1 MQRKPPGVAA
11 SFSPGCAQVA
21 TKSGGVYEFEKTSRN
36 CGSHLAPEER
46 TGTARIGV
54 ARLLDDESAPAQNL
68 ASPFMKILL
77 VEDHAGS
84 RRNLQRLI
92 GNRGHEVVGVS
103 SAEEAEKMLATEFFP
118 FLILDWM
125 LPGKSGV
132 ALCREL
138 RAQPKGDEMFIL
150 LVTAR
155 ADTADL
161 EQALEAG
168 ANDYLTKPLDLAL
181 LNVRIS
187 VAERQIRELG
197 ERNQARAALE
207 ESART
212 TANILENTTDGF
224 FAVDSDWK
232 ITHLN
237 AEGETLLART
247 RDELL
252 GHVLWE
258 KFPEQ
263 IGSVFEANYR
273 RVMADQVA
281 VEFEA
286 IDSSGKVWYEVHAY
300 PSNGG
305 VSVFFRDV
313 SERKR
318 TESERLTTSKLE
330 SLGTLAGGIAHDLN
344 NILTVISGNIGL
356 AQIEAPVDSG
366 TLLGFLSK
374 AGQAAQHAA
383 HLSSQLLTF
392 SKGGTPLKKVVSV
405 GELLE
410 RSAEFSLYGSNLRA
424 DFDIAVD
431 LWKAE
436 VDAGQIE
443 QVVNALMLNA
453 RDAMPHGG
461 TVRVRARNVVLDNA
475 PDAILPAGHYIKITI
490 TDRGPGIAEEFRP
503 KVFDPYFTTKPT
515 GTGLG
520 LAISYSIVKKHG
532 GLLQL
537 ENASPEG
544 CAFAFYLRASD
555 RKLPVPEA
563 RVTERAFHF
572 NHQRVLVMD
581 DEAAI
586 RELTSQLLGTLG
598 YEVTAVPDGLEAVR
612 LYERALRRGEHYQVV
627 ILDAT
632 VRGGMG
638 GVATIE
644 RLRSLDPEVNAI
656 ICSGYSDEAALSE
669 FLAYGFR
676 GALPK
681 PFTRTELAEALQ
693 RTFETANAN

>member
-1 MQRKPPGVAA
+1 
-11 SFSPGCAQVA
+11 
-21 TKSGGVYEFEKTSRN
+21 
-36 CGSHLAPEER
+36 
-46 TGTARIGV
+46 
-54 ARLLDDESAPAQNL
+54 
-68 ASPFMKILL
+68 MKILL
-77 VEDHAGS
+77 VEDHPGS

-92 GNRGHEVVGVS
+92 ARRGHEVVAVA
-103 SAEEAEKMLATEFFP
+103 SAEEAEAALAADSFP

-132 ALCREL
+132 DLCREL
-138 RAQPKGDEMFIL
+138 RAQPNSDEMFIL

-168 ANDYLTKPLDLAL
+168 ANDYLTKPLDVGL

-187 VAERQIRELG
+187 VAERQIRELM
-197 ERNQARAALE
+197 ERNHARAALQ

-212 TANILENTTDGF
+212 MTNILEKTTDGF
-224 FAVDSDWK
+224 FAVDSAWK
-232 ITHLN
+232 LTYVN
-237 AEGETLLART
+237 AAGEKMVGRK

-252 GHVLWE
+252 GKLLWE
-258 KFPEQ
+258 RFPELV
-263 IGSVFEANYR
+263 GSIFQENYEK
-273 RVMADQVA
+273 VMAEKVA
-281 VEFEA
+281 IEFEA
-286 IDSSGKVWYEVHAY
+286 SDSSGKTWLDVHAY

-305 VSVFFRDV
+305 ISVFFRDI
-313 SERKR
+313 SERKK
-318 TESERLTTSKLE
+318 TETERLTTSKLE

-356 AQIEAPVDSG
+356 AQIEAPADSG
-366 TLLGFLSK
+366 SLLGFLSK

-392 SKGGTPLKKVVSV
+392 SKGGAPLKKVVSI

-410 RSAEFSLYGSNLRA
+410 HSAEFALYGSNLRA

-453 RDAMPHGG
+453 REAMPQGG
-461 TVRVRARNVVLDNA
+461 TVRVRARNIVFEESANA
-475 PDAILPAGHYIKITI
+475 PLPTGRYIKVSI
-490 TDRGPGIAEEFRP
+490 TDRGAGISDELRT
-503 KVFDPYFTTKPT
+503 KIFDPYFTTKPT

-532 GLLQL
+532 GLLLL
-537 ENASPEG
+537 ENSSAEG
-544 CAFAFYLRASD
+544 SVFAFYLRATEHAVST
-555 RKLPVPEA
+555 PEA
-563 RVTERAFHF
+563 RVAGRPFHY
-572 NHQRVLVMD
+572 NHQRILVMD

-598 YEVTAVPDGLEAVR
+598 YEVTAVSDGLEAVR
-612 LYERALRRGEHYQVV
+612 LYERALRRGEHFQAV

-644 RLRSLDPEVNAI
+644 RLRSMDPKVNAI

-681 PFTRTELAEALQ
+681 PFTRSELADALQ
-693 RTFETANAN
+693 RTFETASSN

>member
-1 MQRKPPGVAA
+1 
-11 SFSPGCAQVA
+11 
-21 TKSGGVYEFEKTSRN
+21 
-36 CGSHLAPEER
+36 
-46 TGTARIGV
+46 
-54 ARLLDDESAPAQNL
+54 
-68 ASPFMKILL
+68 MKILL
-77 VEDHAGS
+77 VEDHPGS

-92 GNRGHEVVGVS
+92 AKRGHEVVAVG
-103 SAEEAEKMLATEFFP
+103 SAEEAEAALAADSFP

-132 ALCREL
+132 DLCREL
-138 RAQPKGDEMFIL
+138 RTQPSGDEMFIL

-155 ADTADL
+155 ADTVDL

-168 ANDYLTKPLDLAL
+168 ANDYLTKPLDVGL

-187 VAERQIRELG
+187 VAERQIQELM
-197 ERNQARAALE
+197 ERNQARAALQ

-212 TANILENTTDGF
+212 MTNILEKTTDGF
-224 FAVDSDWK
+224 FAVDSDWNL
-232 ITHLN
+232 TYVN
-237 AEGETLLART
+237 AAAEKMVGRQ
-247 RDELL
+247 RNELL
-252 GHVLWE
+252 GGLLWE
-258 KFPEQ
+258 RFPELV
-263 IGSVFEANYR
+263 GSLSQANYEKVMAERVAIEFEAN
-273 RVMADQVA
+273 
-281 VEFEA
+281 
-286 IDSSGKVWYEVHAY
+286 DSSGKTWFEVHAY

-305 VSVFFRDV
+305 VSVFFRDI
-313 SERKR
+313 SERKKS
-318 TESERLTTSKLE
+318 ESERLTTSKLE

-356 AQIEAPVDSG
+356 AQIEAPSDSG
-366 TLLGFLSK
+366 GLLGFLSK

-392 SKGGTPLKKVVSV
+392 SKGGAPLKKVVSM

-410 RSAEFSLYGSNLRA
+410 HSAEFALYGSNLRA
-424 DFDIAVD
+424 ECDIAVD

-436 VDAGQIE
+436 VDAAQIE

-453 RDAMPHGG
+453 REAMLRGG
-461 TVRVRARNVVLDNA
+461 TVRVRARNVVMEENPNVL
-475 PDAILPAGHYIKITI
+475 LPAGRYIKVTV
-490 TDRGPGIAEEFRP
+490 TDRGAGISDELRT
-503 KVFDPYFTTKPT
+503 KIFDPYFTTKPT
-515 GTGLG
+515 STGLG

-532 GLLQL
+532 GLLLL
-537 ENASPEG
+537 ESSSAEG
-544 CAFAFYLRASD
+544 SVFAFYLRATEHAVST
-555 RKLPVPEA
+555 PEA
-563 RVTERAFHF
+563 RASGRPFHY
-572 NHQRVLVMD
+572 NHQRILVMD

-586 RELTSQLLGTLG
+586 RELTAQLLGTLG

-612 LYERALRRGEHYQVV
+612 LYERALRRGEHFQAV

-644 RLRSLDPEVNAI
+644 RLRSMDPKVNAI

-681 PFTRTELAEALQ
+681 PFTRSELADALQ
-693 RTFETANAN
+693 RAFETANAN

>member
-1 MQRKPPGVAA
+1 
-11 SFSPGCAQVA
+11 
-21 TKSGGVYEFEKTSRN
+21 
-36 CGSHLAPEER
+36 
-46 TGTARIGV
+46 
-54 ARLLDDESAPAQNL
+54 
-68 ASPFMKILL
+68 MKILL
-77 VEDHAGS
+77 VEDHPDS

-92 GNRGHEVVGVS
+92 AKRGHEVVAVG
-103 SAEEAEKMLATEFFP
+103 SAEAAEAALAEHSFP

-132 ALCREL
+132 DLCREL
-138 RAQPKGDEMFIL
+138 RSQPNGEEMFIL

-155 ADTADL
+155 ADTSDL

-168 ANDYLTKPLDLAL
+168 ANDYLTKPLDVGL
-181 LNVRIS
+181 LDVRIT
-187 VAERQIRELG
+187 VAERQIREIA
-197 ERNQARAALE
+197 ERNQARAALQD
-207 ESART
+207 SART
-212 TANILENTTDGF
+212 MTNILENTTDGF
-224 FAVDSDWK
+224 FAVDSEWK
-232 ITHLN
+232 LTYLN
-237 AEGETLLART
+237 PEAEAIIGRK
-247 RDELL
+247 RDEVL
-252 GHVLWE
+252 GGSLWE
-258 KFPEQ
+258 KFPEMV
-263 IGSVFEANYR
+263 GTVFQTNYEK
-273 RVMADQVA
+273 VMTEQVA
-281 VEFEA
+281 LEFEA
-286 IDSSGKVWYEVHAY
+286 SDSSGKSWFEVHAY

-305 VSVFFRDV
+305 VSVFFRDI
-313 SERKR
+313 SERKKS
-318 TESERLTTSKLE
+318 ESERLTTSKLE

-356 AQIEAPVDSG
+356 AQIEAPSDSG
-366 TLLGFLSK
+366 NLLGFLSK

-392 SKGGTPLKKVVSV
+392 SKGGAPLKKVVSI

-410 RSAEFSLYGSNLRA
+410 HSAEFALYGSNLRA

-436 VDAGQIE
+436 VDAGQME

-453 RDAMPHGG
+453 REVMPHGG
-461 TVRVRARNVVLDNA
+461 TVRVRARNIVIEQ
-475 PDAILPAGHYIKITI
+475 DANPLLAAGRYIKVSI
-490 TDRGPGIAEEFRP
+490 TDRGTGISEELQT
-503 KVFDPYFTTKPT
+503 KIFDPYFTTKPT
-515 GTGLG
+515 ATGLG

-532 GLLQL
+532 GQLLL
-537 ENASPEG
+537 ESSSPDG
-544 CAFAFYLRASD
+544 SVFSFYLRATEHSVST
-555 RKLPVPEA
+555 PAA
-563 RVTERAFHF
+563 RAAGRPFHY
-572 NHQRVLVMD
+572 NHQRILIMD

-612 LYERALRRGEHYQVV
+612 LYERALRRGEHFQAV

-644 RLRSLDPEVNAI
+644 RLRSMDPKVNAI

-681 PFTRTELAEALQ
+681 PFTRSELADALQ
-693 RTFETANAN
+693 RAFETSHTN

>member
-1 MQRKPPGVAA
+1 
-11 SFSPGCAQVA
+11 
-21 TKSGGVYEFEKTSRN
+21 
-36 CGSHLAPEER
+36 
-46 TGTARIGV
+46 
-54 ARLLDDESAPAQNL
+54 
-68 ASPFMKILL
+68 MKILL
-77 VEDHAGS
+77 VEDHPGS

-92 GNRGHEVVGVS
+92 AKRGHDVTAVAT
-103 SAEEAEKMLATEFFP
+103 AEEAEAALAAGSFP

-132 ALCREL
+132 ELCREL
-138 RAQPKGDEMFIL
+138 RAQPRGDEMFIL

-168 ANDYLTKPLDLAL
+168 ANDYLTKPLDVGL

-187 VAERQIRELG
+187 VAERQIRELQ
-197 ERNQARAALE
+197 ERNQARSALQ

-212 TANILENTTDGF
+212 MTNILEKTTDGF
-224 FAVDSDWK
+224 FAVDSEWK
-232 ITHLN
+232 LTYVN
-237 AEGETLLART
+237 AAAEAIVKRKRNQLIGGL
-247 RDELL
+247 
-252 GHVLWE
+252 LWE
-258 KFPEQ
+258 RFPELV
-263 IGSVFEANYR
+263 GSVFQANYEK
-273 RVMADQVA
+273 VLAEQVA
-281 VEFEA
+281 MEFEA
-286 IDSSGKVWYEVHAY
+286 SDSAGKVWYDVHAY
-300 PSNGG
+300 PSDGG
-305 VSVFFRDV
+305 VSVFIRDI
-313 SERKR
+313 SERKK
-318 TESERLTTSKLE
+318 TETERLTTSKLE

-356 AQIEAPVDSG
+356 AQIEAPADSG
-366 TLLGFLSK
+366 SLLGFLSK

-383 HLSSQLLTF
+383 HLSGQLLTF
-392 SKGGTPLKKVVSV
+392 SKGGAPLKKVVSI

-410 RSAEFSLYGSNLRA
+410 RSAEFALYGSNLRA

-443 QVVNALMLNA
+443 QVINALMLNA
-453 RDAMPHGG
+453 REAMPFGG
-461 TVRVRARNVVLDNA
+461 TVRVRARNVISEDDANA
-475 PDAILPAGHYIKITI
+475 LLAAGRYLKVSI
-490 TDRGPGIAEEFRP
+490 TDRGTGVPEELRA
-503 KVFDPYFTTKPT
+503 KIFDPYFTTKAT

-520 LAISYSIVKKHG
+520 LAISYSVVKKHG
-532 GLLQL
+532 GLLLL
-537 ENASPEG
+537 ESSSPEG
-544 CAFAFYLRASD
+544 SVFSFYLRAS
-555 RKLPVPEA
+555 
-563 RVTERAFHF
+563 ERTVSPSEGRIAGRPFHY
-572 NHQRVLVMD
+572 NHQRILVMD

-598 YEVTAVPDGLEAVR
+598 YEVTAVPDGLEAIR
-612 LYERALRRGEHYQVV
+612 LYERALRRGEHFQAV

-644 RLRSLDPEVNAI
+644 RLRSMDPKVNAI

-681 PFTRTELAEALQ
+681 PFTRSELADALQ
-693 RTFETANAN
+693 HTFEKTSAN

>member
-1 MQRKPPGVAA
+1 
-11 SFSPGCAQVA
+11 
-21 TKSGGVYEFEKTSRN
+21 
-36 CGSHLAPEER
+36 
-46 TGTARIGV
+46 
-54 ARLLDDESAPAQNL
+54 
-68 ASPFMKILL
+68 MKILL
-77 VEDHAGS
+77 VEDHPGS

-92 GNRGHEVVGVS
+92 AKRGHDVTAVS
-103 SAEEAEKMLATEFFP
+103 SAEEAEAELAAQSFP

-132 ALCREL
+132 DLCREL
-138 RAQPKGDEMFIL
+138 RTRPDGDAMFIL
-150 LVTAR
+150 LVTAK
-155 ADTADL
+155 ADTEDL

-168 ANDYLTKPLDLAL
+168 ANDYLTKPLDLGL
-181 LNVRIS
+181 LSVRIS
-187 VAERQIRELG
+187 VAERQIRELA
-197 ERNQARAALE
+197 ERNQARAALI

-212 TANILENTTDGF
+212 MTNILEKTTDGF

-232 ITHLN
+232 LTYIN
-237 AEGETLLART
+237 AEAEKMVRCK
-247 RDELL
+247 REDVL

-258 KFPEQ
+258 QFPWL
-263 IGSVFEANYR
+263 IGSIFQTNFE
-273 RVMADQVA
+273 RVMAERVGI
-281 VEFEA
+281 EFEA
-286 IDSSGKVWYEVHAY
+286 ADATGKIWYDVHAY
-300 PSNGG
+300 RSNGG
-305 VSVFFRDV
+305 ISVFIRDV
-313 SERKR
+313 SERKKSE
-318 TESERLTTSKLE
+318 TERLTTSKLE

-356 AQIEAPVDSG
+356 AQIEAPADSG
-366 TLLGFLSK
+366 SLLGFLSK

-392 SKGGTPLKKVVSV
+392 SKGGAPLKKMVSI

-410 RSAEFSLYGSNLRA
+410 HSAEFALYGSNLRT
-424 DFDIAVD
+424 DFDITVD

-453 RDAMPHGG
+453 REAMPQGG
-461 TVRVRARNVVLDNA
+461 TIRVRARNIVFQENTSA
-475 PDAILPAGHYIKITI
+475 PLPPGRYLKVTI
-490 TDRGPGIAEEFRP
+490 TDRGTGITDDLRT
-503 KVFDPYFTTKPT
+503 KIFDPYFTTKPT
-515 GTGLG
+515 ATGLG

-532 GLLQL
+532 GLLLL
-537 ENASPEG
+537 ENTSGEG
-544 CAFAFYLRASD
+544 SVFAFYLRATD
-555 RKLPVPEA
+555 NA
-563 RVTERAFHF
+563 NGTRAGRGAGRPFHY
-572 NHQRVLVMD
+572 NHQRILIMD
-581 DEAAI
+581 DEEAI

-612 LYERALRRGEHYQVV
+612 IYERALRKGEHFQAV

-644 RLRSLDPEVNAI
+644 RLRSMDPKVNAI

-681 PFTRTELAEALQ
+681 PFTRSELADALQ
-693 RTFETANAN
+693 RAFEVKNAN

>member
-1 MQRKPPGVAA
+1 
-11 SFSPGCAQVA
+11 
-21 TKSGGVYEFEKTSRN
+21 
-36 CGSHLAPEER
+36 
-46 TGTARIGV
+46 
-54 ARLLDDESAPAQNL
+54 
-68 ASPFMKILL
+68 MKILL
-77 VEDHAGS
+77 VEDHPGS

-92 GNRGHEVVGVS
+92 ARRGHEVTAVG
-103 SAEEAEKMLATEFFP
+103 SAEEAETALAADQFP

-132 ALCREL
+132 DLCREL
-138 RAQPKGDEMFIL
+138 RAGPNGDEMFIL
-150 LVTAR
+150 LVTAK
-155 ADTADL
+155 ADTEDL
-161 EQALEAG
+161 QQALEAG
-168 ANDYLTKPLDLAL
+168 ASDYLSKPLDVDL

-187 VAERQIRELG
+187 VAERQIRDLT
-197 ERNQARAALE
+197 ERNQARAALV

-212 TANILENTTDGF
+212 MTNILEKTTDGF
-224 FAVDSDWK
+224 FAVDSEWK
-232 ITHLN
+232 ITYIN
-237 AEGETLLART
+237 AEAEAMLHRK

-252 GHVLWE
+252 GGLLWE
-258 KFPEQ
+258 RFPELV
-263 IGSVFEANYR
+263 GSVFQTHYEK
-273 RVMADQVA
+273 VMAERVA

-286 IDSSGKVWYEVHAY
+286 VDATGKIWYDVHAY

-305 VSVFFRDV
+305 VSVFFRDI
-313 SERKR
+313 SERKKSE
-318 TESERLTTSKLE
+318 TERLTTSKLE

-356 AQIEAPVDSG
+356 AQIEAPADSG
-366 TLLGFLSK
+366 SLLGFLSK

-392 SKGGTPLKKVVSV
+392 SKGGAPLKKVVSM

-410 RSAEFSLYGSNLRA
+410 RSAEFALYGSNLRA

-453 RDAMPHGG
+453 REAMPQGG
-461 TVRVRARNVVLDNA
+461 TVRVRARNIVFEENTNA
-475 PDAILPAGHYIKITI
+475 PLPSGRYIKVAINDRGAGI
-490 TDRGPGIAEEFRP
+490 TDELRTKI
-503 KVFDPYFTTKPT
+503 FDPYFTTKPT

-520 LAISYSIVKKHG
+520 LAISYSVVKKHG
-532 GLLQL
+532 GLLLL
-537 ENASPEG
+537 ENSSG
-544 CAFAFYLRASD
+544 DGSTFAFYLRASENAASSAD
-555 RKLPVPEA
+555 N
-563 RVTERAFHF
+563 RVSGRPFHY
-572 NHQRVLVMD
+572 NHQRILVMD
-581 DEAAI
+581 DEEAI

-612 LYERALRRGEHYQVV
+612 LYERALRKGEHFQAV

-644 RLRSLDPEVNAI
+644 RLRSMDPKVNAI

-681 PFTRTELAEALQ
+681 PFTRSELADALQ
-693 RTFETANAN
+693 RAFETTNAN